1 MDPVLPQRP
10 WLRFLLSAN
19 SFHILESEPKAL
31 YMGQRHMKSKPLM
44 STNLKHQV
52 HSAPGWEEGAH
63 GSELLLRIMPSLKYS
78 LCLPRC
84 SFNSPLPLN
93 PGNPVSPWGR
103 QNLVLRSSIIFL
115 YLGRVLKENNYS
127 MTLVKA

>member
-10 WLRFLLSAN
+10 WLRFPLSAN

-52 HSAPGWEEGAH
+52 HSAPGWEEGTH

-84 SFNSPLPLN
+84 SFNSPLLSIQ
-93 PGNPVSPWGR
+93 GTLFHHGEDK
-103 QNLVLRSSIIFL
+103 VLFL
-115 YLGRVLKENNYS
+115 GQVLFFYTWEGC
-127 MTLVKA
+127 